1 MNTTVSV
8 SSNNFGK
15 NQNSE
20 KFIPKI
26 LNCLRL
32 NSEIPVY
39 GNGANIRDWLS
50 VEDNC
55 SAIDLI
61 FNNAMSGEKF
71 NVGANNEITN
81 LDLIKIIS
89 ETISIDPKINFI
101 EDRKGHDFRYS
112 LDTKK
117 IGQDLNWFQ
126 KMILK
131 NL

>member
-1 MNTTVSV
+1 M
-8 SSNNFGK
+8 
-15 NQNSE
+15 
-20 KFIPKI
+20 
-26 LNCLRL
+26 

-112 LDTKK
+112 LDKK
-117 IGQDLNWFQ
+117 NRSRFKLVSKNDF
-126 KMILK
+126 KKSLK
-131 NL
+131 DYIKKHQI